1 MNRLGRLAA
10 AAATDGLLI
19 PGAIV
24 ASTAAASAS
33 TTFASKGAQG
43 DFAVCDASGTATDPI
58 TITVTVTSSPD
69 QDV

>member
-33 TTFASKGAQG
+33 TTFTYNMNKAALPDIQRHDCTS
-43 DFAVCDASGTATDPI
+43 P
-58 TITVTVTSSPD
+58 VTSED
-69 QDV
+69 AGELG